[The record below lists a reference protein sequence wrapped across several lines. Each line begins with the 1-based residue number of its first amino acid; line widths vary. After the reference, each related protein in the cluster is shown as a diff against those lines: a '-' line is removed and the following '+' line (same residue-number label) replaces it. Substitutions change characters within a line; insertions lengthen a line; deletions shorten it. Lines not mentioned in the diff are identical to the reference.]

1 MIDFLRKIFE
11 DLENYLNFSSREV
24 EIEQSTEILQ
34 SIETFQSFGITH
46 GTKWST
52 CAGTRM
58 LLVNSYLNI
67 SESKKLKIFEKN
79 QKF

>member
-1 MIDFLRKIFE
+1 M
-11 DLENYLNFSSREV
+11 EV

-58 LLVNSYLNI
+58 LLVFFIIYSIFFLTFMQFWP
-67 SESKKLKIFEKN
+67 KFDKIK
-79 QKF
+79 